1 VSGRA
6 GDFRIATFNLE
17 NLGGTEPDGG
27 AEIDRRIAAL
37 RPLLDALDADV
48 LCLQEIN
55 GQRPADG
62 GPRRLLALDR
72 LLADS
77 RYAGF
82 HRAASGSV
90 HPEHG
95 AADRHNLAIL
105 SRWPL
110 HDVRQIRHET
120 VPPVAYRP
128 VTADPPPDGAQP
140 LTWDR
145 PILAARA
152 DPPDG
157 APLHLVNLHLR
168 APLAAYVPGQKDGG
182 RWRSVPGW
190 AEGFFVAAV
199 KRVQQAMAA
208 RLEVDRLLDADPRAR
223 ICVAGDCNAE
233 VREMPLR
240 VLRADPDDVE
250 APGLAWRSLSA
261 LDDRVPHAR
270 RYTLL
275 HGGRRLMLDHLLASR
290 ALAATCRD
298 VAVHND
304 GLLDE
309 VAAAQADKP
318 PLQSFHAPVVAA
330 FTPGERPG

>member
-1 VSGRA
+1 MTGRA
-6 GDFRIATFNLE
+6 DGLRIATFNLE
-17 NLGGTEPDGG
+17 NLGAPDPDGG
-27 AEIDRRIAAL
+27 AGLDRRIAVL
-37 RPLLDALDADV
+37 RPMLDALDADV

-62 GPRRLLALDR
+62 GPRRLIALDR
-72 LLADS
+72 LLAAS
-77 RYAGF
+77 RYAAF

-110 HDVRQIRHET
+110 HDVRQIRHEA
-120 VPPVAYRP
+120 VPPAHYRA
-128 VTADPPPDGAQP
+128 VTAEPAPAEPEP
-140 LTWDR
+140 LSWDR
-145 PILAARA
+145 PILAARTG
-152 DPPDG
+152 PPDG
-157 APLHLVNLHLR
+157 PPLHLLNLHLR
-168 APLAAYVPGQKDGG
+168 APLAAYVPGQKDHGV
-182 RWRSVPGW
+182 WRSVPGW
-190 AEGFFVAAV
+190 AEGFFIAAV

-208 RLEVDRLLDADPRAR
+208 RLAVDRLLDADPRAR

-250 APGLAWRSLSA
+250 VPALAWRSLTA
-261 LDDRVPHAR
+261 LDEQIPAAR

-290 ALAATCRD
+290 ALADTCHE
-298 VAVHND
+298 VEVHNTA
-304 GLLDE
+304 LPDE
-309 VAAAQADKP
+309 LAAAGHGAP
-318 PLQSFHAPVVAA
+318 ALRSFHAPLVAA
-330 FTPGERPG
+330 FANAG